1 MFIILKNDYFFL
13 ESDITITITITTATA
28 GKGARIKT
36 LLNLEKRQYLRHY

>member
-1 MFIILKNDYFFL
+1 MLIILKNDYFYLFL
-13 ESDITITITITTATA
+13 TITITITTATA